1 MADKTKKKAKQMAP
15 TEPTPAA
22 QPPPTNSTKPEICCY
37 HSTIC
42 VNVYPNQRIEGQC
55 WG

>member
-1 MADKTKKKAKQMAP
+1 MADKTKKKAKQMVP

-22 QPPPTNSTKPEICCY
+22 HTNSTKPEICCY

-42 VNVYPNQRIEGQC
+42 VNVYPNQIIEGQC